1 MINISMDLLP
11 HSTISLIKDSTS
23 HKETEIN
30 SDLISENQQ
39 LVEDLHKPVIRNLK
53 AHNVYSSF

>member
-23 HKETEIN
+23 HKGIEIN
-30 SDLISENQQ
+30 SDVISENQQ
-39 LVEDLHKPVIRNLK
+39 LVEDLHKPVVRNLK
-53 AHNVYSSF
+53 THNVYSSF